1 MNIQNHIETLLY
13 RHDCVMVKGLGGFVC
28 QRQSAQIKDDYFSPP
43 SKRLTFNQSLDK
55 GDGLLA
61 NHIAKQEKVS
71 YHIAQQKI
79 QSFSQKI
86 IDTLEEE
93 QEVYLKNLGAF
104 KKNNE
109 NKLVFKPD
117 SKNDWLVEAYG
128 LTKFKVSEIPAQPVQ
143 PIPSIAENKV
153 EDKTEDLKPSKTPYW
168 KYAAIGLIAIGLAGF
183 IGSQLYQK
191 NVQQHNIAEQQKA
204 EEILDQKIQKSS
216 FTFTEPL
223 KPIAVEVKT
232 KKPGKYHIVGGAF
245 RIRANVDK
253 KIKQLKAKGYNARYI
268 GENTYGLHQV
278 VYESFSDRNAAVNK
292 LKQIKFTENPYAWLY
307 IKEL

>member
-1 MNIQNHIETLLY
+1 MNIQSHIETLLY
-13 RHDCVMVKGLGGFVC
+13 RHDCVMVRGLGGFVC
-28 QRQSAQIKDDYFSPP
+28 QRQSAQINDEYFLPP

-61 NHIAKQEKVS
+61 NHIAKEEKVS

-93 QEVYLKNLGAF
+93 QEIYLKNLGTF
-104 KKNNE
+104 KKNSE
-109 NKLVFKPD
+109 NKLVFNPD
-117 SKNDWLVEAYG
+117 SKSDWLVEAYG
-128 LTKFKVSEIPAQPVQ
+128 LAKFKVSELPAQPVQ
-143 PIPSIAENKV
+143 PIPSIVENKV
-153 EDKTEDLKPSKTPYW
+153 EDKTEELKSTKPPYW
-168 KYAAIGLIAIGLAGF
+168 KYAAIGIIAIGLAGF

-191 NVQQHNIAEQQKA
+191 NVQQHNIAAQQKA
-204 EEILDQKIQKSS
+204 EEILDHKIQKSS
-216 FTFTEPL
+216 FTFAEPL
-223 KPIAVEVKT
+223 RPLSVEVKP

-253 KIKQLKAKGYNARYI
+253 KIKQLKAKGYNAKYI

-278 VYESFSDRNAAVNK
+278 VYESFSNRNAAINK
-292 LKQIKFTENPYAWLY
+292 LKQIKSTENPYAWLY
-307 IKEL
+307 VKEL